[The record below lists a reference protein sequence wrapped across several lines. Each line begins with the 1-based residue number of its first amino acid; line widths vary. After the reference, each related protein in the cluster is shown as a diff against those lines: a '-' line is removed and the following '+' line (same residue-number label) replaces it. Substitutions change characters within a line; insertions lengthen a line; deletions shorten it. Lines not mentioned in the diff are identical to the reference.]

1 VTETSTTDSRRLI
14 ADRNLAA
21 ILDGAERLLK
31 RGEQPS
37 ISAVAAEAGV
47 SRPTVYA
54 HFQDRPAVLQALV
67 ERTVRHTMDA
77 INSAEPERG
86 PPTEALQRLLTAA
99 WQQLANHDE
108 IGHAAAGELSAEA
121 MRAAHH
127 SARRAIREL
136 VERGRERG
144 SFRDDVPV
152 GWLVTAI
159 LALIHATAEEVRTGE
174 LDPDDAL
181 HTLSIT
187 IADLLHA
194 NSERNA
200 RFAAG

>member
-1 VTETSTTDSRRLI
+1 MTKIATTDSRRLI
-14 ADRNLAA
+14 AEQNLTA

-37 ISAVAAEAGV
+37 ISAVANEARV

-54 HFQDRPAVLQALV
+54 HFQDRRAVLQALV

-77 INSAEPERG
+77 ISSAEPERG
-86 PPTEALQRLLTAA
+86 SAEEALQRLLTAA
-99 WQQLANHDE
+99 WQQLADHDE

-127 SARRAIREL
+127 SARQAIREL
-136 VERGRERG
+136 VQRGREHG
-144 SFRDDVPV
+144 SFRTDVPV

-174 LDPDDAL
+174 LGPDDAL

-187 IADLLHA
+187 IADLL
-194 NSERNA
+194 R
-200 RFAAG
+200 AGGD